1 MDAAGLNLEGEEGNV
16 EEGVELCQPEA
27 VLHARVQ
34 DVHGATPAQ
43 SEPQNGLPPGSCPL
57 KALMGPRPRTTSRG
71 GDEREET
78 QRNNRVVRKGTQIQV
93 SVHSRFFFAQ
103 ATGSGATARG
113 LQ

>member
-43 SEPQNGLPPGSCPL
+43 SEPQNGLEPAPGELSPHSFD
-57 KALMGPRPRTTSRG
+57 GT
-71 GDEREET
+71 ET
-78 QRNNRVVRKGTQIQV
+78 PDNFQGR
-93 SVHSRFFFAQ
+93 
-103 ATGSGATARG
+103 
-113 LQ
+113 